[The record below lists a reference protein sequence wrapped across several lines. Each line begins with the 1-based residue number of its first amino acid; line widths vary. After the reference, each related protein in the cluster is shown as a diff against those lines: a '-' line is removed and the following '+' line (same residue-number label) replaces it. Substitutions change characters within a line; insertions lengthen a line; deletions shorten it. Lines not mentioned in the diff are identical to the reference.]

1 MIFKKKETPV
11 ETEPVET
18 ETENPFIEAA
28 TALVEMEQNG
38 ELPADFDLAEATQD
52 KKFAELLQEFE
63 PKAAV
68 RIYAAEKRA
77 LDAENNVKTRMTEQA
92 RSRGALPKSQR
103 TDRAVAPAPDYM
115 SMSKEAFS
123 ALEKQYRNA
132 AQNGKRVHI

>member
-1 MIFKKKETPV
+1 MIFKKKDTPV

>member
-18 ETENPFIEAA
+18 EAENPFIEAA